1 MRLVVVVVFNA
12 FFVWWNTFLAICVII
27 IVRTFRSYVFNTFII
42 HIYLESFLLMF
53 HKKKWTTMCKYTYP
67 NTWCKILQVLI
78 LCATFSI
85 SCTIVFTFNILQY
98 LNKTNKPFV
107 TQLIVS
113 FFAVCVF
120 LFILLTRH
128 KHAYK
133 NLQRS
138 INNFFFKFMFNV

>member
-1 MRLVVVVVFNA
+1 
-12 FFVWWNTFLAICVII
+12 
-27 IVRTFRSYVFNTFII
+27 
-42 HIYLESFLLMF
+42 
-53 HKKKWTTMCKYTYP
+53 MCKYIYP
-67 NTWCKILQVLI
+67 NNSYENFQMSIFG
-78 LCATFSI
+78 ATLSI
-85 SCTIVFTFNILQY
+85 SCTIIFTFNILQY